1 MGVRRILIQALV
13 LFRLDYGNSL
23 YLGAPKT
30 AMRKLQSTQNCAA
43 RLLLGIPKT
52 QSAKSPVK
60 TLHCCQFWK
69 SKIFLFSYGGR
80 ARQLTAPSSPSTA
93 PKRCLSSANLNLAIV
108 PKIKRVRSGGRF
120 FSYNVARLW
129 NTLPPHIRSESH
141 HLPFRKLLKT
151 WTTLRY
157 IISQSLPPSPV

>member
-1 MGVRRILIQALV
+1 MGTPFTWEHLKQRWGSSKARRIAPRGCCLGFLKLSRPSHPWRPYTAA
-13 LFRLDYGNSL
+13 NS
-23 YLGAPKT
+23 G
-30 AMRKLQSTQNCAA
+30 R
-43 RLLLGIPKT
+43 
-52 QSAKSPVK
+52 VK
-60 TLHCCQFWK
+60 F
-69 SKIFLFSYGGR
+69 SYFSYGER

-129 NTLPPHIRSESH
+129 NTVPPHLRSESH
-141 HLPFRKLLKT
+141 HLSFRKLLKT